1 MPTAFAIDQSQLP
14 EALRAQLKLWV
25 EKTAASFGEEG
36 SMLFFVRKKPTERR
50 NLMRSI
56 QTLAKAS
63 WELELPAGNWLR
75 DVDILGKAAPTGN
88 EPDNEPGNGP
98 TGNEPS
104 DDDGPES
111 PTPLVERKSCPD
123 VHRSLQTTAPAPKA
137 PTVAKRYAP
146 EIYRSL
152 LPADYAE
159 QVHRMMM
166 IKAAA

>member
-1 MPTAFAIDQSQLP
+1 MPTTFAIDQSQLP

-98 TGNEPS
+98 TINEPT
-104 DDDGPES
+104 DDEPES
-111 PTPLVERKSCPD
+111 SCPD
-123 VHRSLQTTAPAPKA
+123 LHKPLQTAFLAPMA
-137 PTVAKRYAP
+137 PTVEKRHTP
-146 EIYRSL
+146 QIYRSL
-152 LPADYAE
+152 LPPDYGE
-159 QVHRMMM
+159 QVRRMMM

>member
-98 TGNEPS
+98 T
-104 DDDGPES
+104 DDDEPES
-111 PTPLVERKSCPD
+111 VEERKSCPD
-123 VHRSLQTTAPAPKA
+123 LHRPLQTALPAPTA
-137 PTVAKRYAP
+137 PTVEKSY
-146 EIYRSL
+146 IYRSL
-152 LPADYAE
+152 LPPDYGE
-159 QVHRMMM
+159 QVRRMMM

>member
-63 WELELPAGNWLR
+63 WELDLPTGNWLR

-88 EPDNEPGNGP
+88 EPC
-98 TGNEPS
+98 
-104 DDDGPES
+104 DDETES
-111 PTPLVERKSCPD
+111 PMPLVERKPCPD
-123 VHRSLQTTAPAPKA
+123 LHRSSQNAAPAPKA
-137 PTVAKRYAP
+137 PTVEKSYTP

-152 LPADYAE
+152 LPPDYAE
-159 QVHRMMM
+159 QVRRMMM

>member
-14 EALRAQLKLWV
+14 EALRSQLKIWV
-25 EKTAASFGEEG
+25 ERTAASFGEEG

-63 WELELPAGNWLR
+63 WEMELPAGNWLR
-75 DVDILGKAAPTGN
+75 DVDIVGKAVPTGN
-88 EPDNEPGNGP
+88 EP
-98 TGNEPS
+98 TGNEPC
-104 DDDGPES
+104 DDEPES
-111 PTPLVERKSCPD
+111 PMPLVERKPCPD
-123 VHRSLQTTAPAPKA
+123 LHRSLQTTAPA
-137 PTVAKRYAP
+137 VEKRYTP

-152 LPADYAE
+152 LPDDYAE

-166 IKAAA
+166 VKAAA